1 VASRKE
7 FSLGKARRGDKERSR
22 EQELKYENQKLR
34 REVSSLRKQLAR
46 IDLDRY
52 SHVRDMVEEHL
63 AQEEEVTST
72 EDMLKS
78 MKNEWKCHECNQGH
92 LEIFLYTKI
101 GETWYFR
108 QCNACPNRTKSQIYT
123 PSVKGII
130 KQPDPEPEKRSFKK
144 K

>member
-1 VASRKE
+1 M
-7 FSLGKARRGDKERSR
+7 GKTRRGDKERSR

-34 REVSSLRKQLAR
+34 RTVSSLRKQLAR

-63 AQEEEVTST
+63 ADQEEVVTT

-78 MKNEWKCHECNQGH
+78 MKNEWQCRECNGGH
-92 LEIFLYTKI
+92 LEITLYGKM
-101 GETWYFR
+101 GQTWYFR
-108 QCNACPNRTKSQIYT
+108 KCNNCPHRTKSQIYT
-123 PSVKGII
+123 PSVRGII
-130 KQPDPEPEKRSFKK
+130 KEAPIPDKNDRLKK